1 MIKVKKKMKNA
12 AIAIGALGAM
22 LSVSES
28 VSAGT
33 DSVENMG
40 VVVCGQQTRDYSYSD
55 KEAGFYYGMTGVDAW
70 TDWYAGWNIR
80 AKRIFSDYRLTVD
93 GVSLK
98 RSEAQSEVFPHKLVR
113 NYSNAVE
120 SFYLVDGKKILYVA
134 MQDVL
139 GSRMGIELLGTNVK
153 DGRLVKNAVVYSA
166 VEAPG
171 DVVCVVP
178 AKASAKLAFTDGM
191 VETSANAGG
200 FLIVYGES
208 EKEALSL
215 ADDFRKNGEEWLAQR
230 EARMN
235 TLLAK
240 NHIASDSPQLDNGLK
255 WIELTGDELITRQ
268 HGGWGIYAGFPWFT
282 DFWGRDM
289 FISMQGLVLCTGQFE
304 EARDIIASFA
314 KYQDTDA
321 NSETY
326 GRVPNRLNLEGI
338 LYNTTDGT
346 PRFVI
351 QIYDYLK
358 YTGNTEFVKQIYKNV
373 KIATDASLKL
383 YTDEKGYLTHA
394 DADTWMDAKRQGS
407 RPCSPRG
414 NRAVDIQALWYD
426 QLVMAAELADYMG
439 EKEDACNWRA
449 VAEKLKGNFERDFV
463 DKETGRIYDHL
474 NADGSGD
481 LQLRPNTIYAH
492 ELLSDMSLKMS
503 DARTVWEHLVYPW
516 GVSSLDQ
523 MDDQFHPY
531 HEQWH
536 RYHKDDAYHNG
547 TIWLWNN
554 GQAMQ
559 RLIEYGQQD
568 IAYRLFKNM
577 NRQALEE
584 GAVGGLSEN
593 ADAWPRPGQTWVR
606 RSGTFLQAWS
616 NAEHIRVWDQYFLG
630 IRPNMLKKEITVNP
644 KLPSDLN
651 RLQQSVCIGDGN
663 LNCNFSKLADG
674 KQYVYTWTGSGDVK
688 FLLDFENFSNLNVNV
703 PSGGKVV
710 VALNETEMHVMVFD
724 ADANKTAN
732 QKVAVD
738 KAKVVFQ
745 TKCDKFF
752 EGTDFAKP
760 CYREDLKSMSRYFN
774 PPLDYYSAE

>member
-1 MIKVKKKMKNA
+1 M
-12 AIAIGALGAM
+12 
-22 LSVSES
+22 
-28 VSAGT
+28 
-33 DSVENMG
+33 
-40 VVVCGQQTRDYSYSD
+40 
-55 KEAGFYYGMTGVDAW
+55 
-70 TDWYAGWNIR
+70 
-80 AKRIFSDYRLTVD
+80 
-93 GVSLK
+93 
-98 RSEAQSEVFPHKLVR
+98 
-113 NYSNAVE
+113 
-120 SFYLVDGKKILYVA
+120 
-134 MQDVL
+134 
-139 GSRMGIELLGTNVK
+139 
-153 DGRLVKNAVVYSA
+153 
-166 VEAPG
+166 
-171 DVVCVVP
+171 
-178 AKASAKLAFTDGM
+178 
-191 VETSANAGG
+191 
-200 FLIVYGES
+200 
-208 EKEALSL
+208 
-215 ADDFRKNGEEWLAQR
+215 
-230 EARMN
+230 
-235 TLLAK
+235 
-240 NHIASDSPQLDNGLK
+240 
-255 WIELTGDELITRQ
+255 
-268 HGGWGIYAGFPWFT
+268 
-282 DFWGRDM
+282 
-289 FISMQGLVLCTGQFE
+289 
-304 EARDIIASFA
+304 
-314 KYQDTDA
+314 
-321 NSETY
+321 
-326 GRVPNRLNLEGI
+326 
-338 LYNTTDGT
+338 
-346 PRFVI
+346 
-351 QIYDYLK
+351 
-358 YTGNTEFVKQIYKNV
+358 
-373 KIATDASLKL
+373 
-383 YTDEKGYLTHA
+383 
-394 DADTWMDAKRQGS
+394 
-407 RPCSPRG
+407 
-414 NRAVDIQALWYD
+414 
-426 QLVMAAELADYMG
+426 
-439 EKEDACNWRA
+439 
-449 VAEKLKGNFERDFV
+449 
-463 DKETGRIYDHL
+463 

-644 KLPSDLN
+644 KLPSELN

-688 FLLDFENFSNLNVNV
+688 FLLDFENFSNLNVNM